1 MRAAGIVTVTGDFS
15 TVIVA
20 QTLGDLLGNRFSPEH
35 MANS

>member
-15 TVIVA
+15 TVTVA
-20 QTLGDLLGNRFSPEH
+20 QALGISWSNKSSPEH